1 MKKISVLFV
10 CLGNICR
17 SPAAESI
24 FISLLVKKGLK
35 DGFIVDSAGTGSWHI
50 GKEADSRMRIAAERR
65 DINILS
71 KARQITS
78 KDFDDF
84 NYILAMDDSNFR
96 NIQDLKNRTASTGFA
111 SIKKIQDFRSV
122 FNEQEVPDPYFGGDE
137 GFDYVLDILED
148 SVNGF
153 FGKYFLNL
161 FDLSLFR
168 NLVIIKVNNFVH
180 YLINCMSV
188 CNNFYCVIR
197 FY

>member
-17 SPAAESI
+17 SPAAEAI
-24 FISLLVKKGLK
+24 FTSLLESKGLT

-50 GKEADSRMRIAAERR
+50 GKKADSRMRIAAERR
-65 DINILS
+65 NINILS

-78 KDFDDF
+78 KDFDEF
-84 NYILAMDDSNFR
+84 NFILAMDDSNFR
-96 NIQDLKNRTASTGFA
+96 NILDLKHRTASTGFA

-153 FGKYFLNL
+153 LE
-161 FDLSLFR
+161 S
-168 NLVIIKVNNFVH
+168 I
-180 YLINCMSV
+180 S
-188 CNNFYCVIR
+188 
-197 FY
+197 